1 MHLCVFQPVLRTE
14 KKIMTYSHGQKHMT
28 ANSNNNDF
36 TTVILICYCNIFFCH
51 DCIYSCKSIILFF
64 SAGRER
70 QPSEN
75 AQKMPEAKLGNH
87 SKIQKQQFD
96 DDLIKVIMMI
106 LIFVYPETTYLC
118 DYSFWTNQTVMT
130 LIQNLEHIMK
140 N

>member
-1 MHLCVFQPVLRTE
+1 MIVFALVKVSP
-14 KKIMTYSHGQKHMT
+14 Y
-28 ANSNNNDF
+28 
-36 TTVILICYCNIFFCH
+36 
-51 DCIYSCKSIILFF
+51 F

-75 AQKMPEAKLGNH
+75 AQKLPETKLGNH

-118 DYSFWTNQTVMT
+118 NCSF
-130 LIQNLEHIMK
+130 
-140 N
+140 

>member
-1 MHLCVFQPVLRTE
+1 MTVFTLVKVSP
-14 KKIMTYSHGQKHMT
+14 Y
-28 ANSNNNDF
+28 
-36 TTVILICYCNIFFCH
+36 
-51 DCIYSCKSIILFF
+51 FF

-106 LIFVYPETTYLC
+106 LIFVYPETTYLLVI
-118 DYSFWTNQTVMT
+118 TVFERT
-130 LIQNLEHIMK
+130 EL
-140 N
+140 